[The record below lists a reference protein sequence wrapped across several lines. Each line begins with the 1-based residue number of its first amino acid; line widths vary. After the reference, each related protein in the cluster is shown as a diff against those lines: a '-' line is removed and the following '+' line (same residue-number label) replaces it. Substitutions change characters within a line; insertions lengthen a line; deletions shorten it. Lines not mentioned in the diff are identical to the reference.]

1 MFDFISNLFSK
12 KEEIEVTERR
22 SCAEFLRLLEEAN
35 QEFEEDVIFNSV
47 KETRKDTVADVED
60 VEVKSE
66 KVYQAGV
73 DYPSL
78 VIQDDGSHIFTWGED
93 IIILSKDEATDGAVT
108 EIMRSSFSMFQ
119 ANSKIFKEKSTV
131 EEDATKADA
140 RVEEL
145 KEANTSIDSQS
156 KSDVEDVEAKPA
168 KVYQAG
174 VDYPSLVIQED
185 GTHVFTWGDEF
196 IILHL
201 DEATKEAVSEIMQ
214 SSFAM
219 FQVNSK
225 LFREKLLSEEV
236 DEKVAEVE
244 QPTRVEELKEAITSI
259 DANQSKSAEQT
270 AMAEAIGKAM
280 GKDTLK
286 AAAAEDRIHDAE
298 ERKEFVFSRVKRRN
312 R

>member
-1 MFDFISNLFSK
+1 MQVSISKPFQFFNLDLSDTIAALKKNYEAEKEKSRNRLSCDEKGGKTIWVLQDTKVKLKTKLVTDDLRFLVEQLTNENFKVFSSFVKTATEQQVNNLYAGVMGEWDSLRDAGHK
-12 KEEIEVTERR
+12 KPKGKTEMREFFNLAFLSYLNGLHRPERSFTASKIE
-22 SCAEFLRLLEEAN
+22 
-35 QEFEEDVIFNSV
+35 
-47 KETRKDTVADVED
+47 DVED
-60 VEVKSE
+60 VEV
-66 KVYQAGV
+66 
-73 DYPSL
+73 
-78 VIQDDGSHIFTWGED
+78 
-93 IIILSKDEATDGAVT
+93 
-108 EIMRSSFSMFQ
+108 
-119 ANSKIFKEKSTV
+119 
-131 EEDATKADA
+131 
-140 RVEEL
+140 
-145 KEANTSIDSQS
+145 
-156 KSDVEDVEAKPA
+156 KPA

-225 LFREKLLSEEV
+225 LFREKLLSEEE

-270 AMAEAIGKAM
+270 AMAAAINKAM
-280 GKDTLK
+280 GSDTLK

-298 ERKEFVFSRVKRRN
+298 ERKEFAFSRVKRRN